1 MSVGIVQAEGVKE
14 EFNLKI
20 RSTTILAV
28 KVGDKIAI
36 AGDGQVT
43 FGDTV
48 FKNKAVKVRKFYNN
62 TIVAGFA
69 GAAADAFALFDK
81 FENKLEEFGGNLKKA
96 SVELAKEWRSDKALR
111 ELDAMLVVGDK
122 KNLLI
127 LSGTGD
133 VLETDDD
140 IAAIGSGGI
149 YAYSAAKALKRQT
162 KLEPHEVVRE
172 SLQIAGEICIYT
184 NTNIT
189 VEKLY

>member
-1 MSVGIVQAEGVKE
+1 M
-14 EFNLKI
+14 

-28 KVGDKIAI
+28 KIGDKIAI

-48 FKNKAVKVRKFYNN
+48 FKNKAIKVRKFYND

-81 FENKLEEFGGNLKKA
+81 FENKLDEFGGNLKKA

-111 ELDAMLVVGDK
+111 ELDAMLVVGDR

-133 VLETDDD
+133 VLETDDN

-149 YAYSAAKALKRQT
+149 YAYAAAKALKRHT
-162 KLEPHEVVRE
+162 TLEPHEIVKE
-172 SLQIAGEICIYT
+172 GLQIAGEICIYT